1 MRRES
6 GIRNM
11 TEGSALRHIV
21 WFTLPLLAG
30 NFLQQFYNMVD
41 SWVVGNYVSDAAL
54 AAVGVGFPVIFLF
67 TSLFSGIATGG
78 TVVIAQALGA
88 QKPERVQAA
97 IGTLY
102 TAFVRGILPITAAA
116 VLLVRPLMVLLRVD
130 PAAWAETRTYLLVVC
145 AGIIGSIGYNLNAG
159 ILSGVGNS
167 SATLLF
173 LAVSTILNILLDLTL
188 GWGLIA
194 LGGLVAYEN
203 VIMRVFGDVMW
214 RWGQNNPVFRAFY
227 LMLDELPQIVTCV
240 ALIVCGLWLVRG
252 PKGKKV
258 HRKKA
263 EEPEDEDFRE
273 YTAAEA
279 DAPEAPEET
288 ADFAMPKLSA
298 LLGDPVTP
306 EDLEEPE
313 QPENAEGDDGRTE

>member
-1 MRRES
+1 MKKN
-6 GIRNM
+6 GILTFLFAFVPGAGQMYQGYMKRGLSLITLFFLCIM
-11 TEGSALRHIV
+11 AGMLLEPLALTALIV
-21 WFTLPLLAG
+21 WMYSFFDTFNLRAQFIAGTAPADDYLVHFNTKDARLTL
-30 NFLQQFYNMVD
+30 FFRD
-41 SWVVGNYVSDAAL
+41 SHKL
-54 AAVGVGFPVIFLF
+54 
-67 TSLFSGIATGG
+67 
-78 TVVIAQALGA
+78 
-88 QKPERVQAA
+88 
-97 IGTLY
+97 
-102 TAFVRGILPITAAA
+102 
-116 VLLVRPLMVLLRVD
+116 
-130 PAAWAETRTYLLVVC
+130 
-145 AGIIGSIGYNLNAG
+145 
-159 ILSGVGNS
+159 
-167 SATLLF
+167 
-173 LAVSTILNILLDLTL
+173 L

-306 EDLEEPE
+306 EDPEEPE

>member
-1 MRRES
+1 MKKN
-6 GIRNM
+6 GILTFLFAFVPGAGQMYQGYMKRGLSLITLFFLCIM
-11 TEGSALRHIV
+11 AGMLLEPLVLTALIV
-21 WFTLPLLAG
+21 WMYSFFDTFNLRAQFIAG
-30 NFLQQFYNMVD
+30 TAPADDYLVHFNTK
-41 SWVVGNYVSDAAL
+41 DA
-54 AAVGVGFPVIFLF
+54 
-67 TSLFSGIATGG
+67 
-78 TVVIAQALGA
+78 
-88 QKPERVQAA
+88 R
-97 IGTLY
+97 
-102 TAFVRGILPITAAA
+102 
-116 VLLVRPLMVLLRVD
+116 
-130 PAAWAETRTYLLVVC
+130 
-145 AGIIGSIGYNLNAG
+145 
-159 ILSGVGNS
+159 
-167 SATLLF
+167 
-173 LAVSTILNILLDLTL
+173 LTL
-188 GWGLIA
+188 FFRDSHKLVGWGLIA

-306 EDLEEPE
+306 EDPEEPE